1 MGWGED
7 GGLSESVKKENSWP
21 KSLIFNVEWIS
32 KNLWKMIAA
41 DVQANIKQQ
50 EVKVL
55 LTVSYNFL

>member
-1 MGWGED
+1 MGWGGD
-7 GGLSESVKKENSWP
+7 GGLSESVKNSWP

-32 KNLWKMIAA
+32 KNLWKMISA

-55 LTVSYNFL
+55 VTVSYKFL